1 MEMLHI
7 PNLTIAVLVFDVLL
21 SLALPLGLMLVLR
34 KKFHS
39 SIIPFWVGCV
49 SFFLAVS
56 VLENLAHSLVLGS
69 PAGASIQGNLWL
81 YALYGGL
88 MAGIFEETGRLAAM
102 KLLKKGHNRP
112 ETALMY
118 GAGHGGIEV
127 LLVMGFSMLQN
138 LVLAVTVNAGQVQTL
153 LAPLAADEAAAL
165 ESGIA
170 ALAQYSPAMFL
181 LSPLERILAVTLHM
195 TLSILVWQAAVK
207 PGKLWLYFAAIG
219 VHAFADASAVALQLL
234 GTPLLA
240 IEGWMALIDVAMVF
254 WARHVYRK
262 MKAEE

>member
-1 MEMLHI
+1 METLHI
-7 PNLTIAVLVFDVLL
+7 PNLTIAVLAFDVLL

-34 KKFHS
+34 KKFRIS
-39 SIIPFWVGCV
+39 TAAFWAGCAV
-49 SFFLAVS
+49 FLLAVTM
-56 VLENLAHSLVLGS
+56 LENLAHSLVLGS
-69 PAGASIQGNLWL
+69 PAGAFLQGNLWL

-88 MAGIFEETGRLAAM
+88 MAGIFEETGRFAAM
-102 KLLKKGHNRP
+102 KLLKKQHNRP

-138 LVLAVTVNAGQVQTL
+138 LVLAVMVNGGQVQTL
-153 LAPLAADEAAAL
+153 LAPLTAEEAASL

-170 ALAQYSPAMFL
+170 VMAQSSPALFL
-181 LSPLERILAVTLHM
+181 LSPLERLLALALHM
-195 TLSILVWQAAVK
+195 TLSVLVWQAAAK
-207 PGKLWLYFAAIG
+207 PGKLWLYFTAIG

-240 IEGWMALIDVAMVF
+240 IEGWMALIDVALVF
-254 WARHVYRK
+254 WARHIYRE
-262 MKAEE
+262 MNTAE

>member
-1 MEMLHI
+1 
-7 PNLTIAVLVFDVLL
+7 
-21 SLALPLGLMLVLR
+21 
-34 KKFHS
+34 
-39 SIIPFWVGCV
+39 
-49 SFFLAVS
+49 
-56 VLENLAHSLVLGS
+56 
-69 PAGASIQGNLWL
+69 
-81 YALYGGL
+81 

-102 KLLKKGHNRP
+102 KLLKKRHNRP

-219 VHAFADASAVALQLL
+219 AHAFADASAVALQLL

-254 WARHVYRK
+254 WARYLYRK
-262 MKAEE
+262 MKTA

>member
-1 MEMLHI
+1 MEMLYI

-69 PAGASIQGNLWL
+69 PAGVSIQGNLWL

-102 KLLKKGHNRP
+102 KLLKQRHNRP

-170 ALAQYSPAMFL
+170 ALPS
-181 LSPLERILAVTLHM
+181 
-195 TLSILVWQAAVK
+195 
-207 PGKLWLYFAAIG
+207 
-219 VHAFADASAVALQLL
+219 
-234 GTPLLA
+234 TPPPC
-240 IEGWMALIDVAMVF
+240 F
-254 WARHVYRK
+254 C
-262 MKAEE
+262 

>member
-1 MEMLHI
+1 MEMLYI

-21 SLALPLGLMLVLR
+21 SIALPIGLMLVLR
-34 KKFHS
+34 KKLHIS
-39 SIIPFWVGCV
+39 TTAFWAGCAT
-49 SFFLAVS
+49 FFLAVM
-56 VLENLAHSLVLGS
+56 VLENLAHKLVLGS

-102 KLLKKGHNRP
+102 KLLKKGNNRP
-112 ETALMY
+112 ETARMY
-118 GAGHGGIEV
+118 GAGHAGIEV
-127 LLVMGFSMLQN
+127 LLVLGLSMVQN
-138 LVLAVTVNAGQVQTL
+138 LVLAVMTNASQMQSL
-153 LAPLAADEAAAL
+153 LAMLPTEEAASL
-165 ESGIA
+165 ERGIA

-195 TLSILVWQAAVK
+195 TLSVLVWQAAVR